1 MSGVNTMRILYPF
14 AKRFIAGED
23 RATAVKNIK
32 SLYDQG
38 FLCTVDVLG
47 ESVHTEDQAIAAKK
61 EYLAL
66 MKDIETF
73 HRPVD
78 ISAKISA
85 LGMDISYDL
94 CKKNVE
100 DLIDAVGHHTVRFDM
115 EGSDMTER
123 TLQLGLELQKTHKNL
138 GLVLQAYL
146 RRTDKDIQSVIEQGV
161 STRLCKGAYKE
172 PETLAYQSMDE
183 IRENFL
189 KQIFHLLKHGSLPAI
204 ATHDEILIEQIREF
218 IEKEKISRDSFY
230 FELLYGV
237 RRDIQQALLDKGYQV
252 RIYVPYGKAWLPY
265 TLRRLAERKENIIFV
280 AKNLIRETLGL
291 GKIK

>member
-1 MSGVNTMRILYPF
+1 MAL
-14 AKRFIAGED
+14 
-23 RATAVKNIK
+23 KNIK

-47 ESVHTEDQAIAAKK
+47 ESVHTEDQAITAKS

-66 MKDIETF
+66 LKDIETF

-78 ISAKISA
+78 ISAKVSA

-94 CKKNVE
+94 CKKNTE
-100 DLIDAVGHHTVRFDM
+100 DLIDAVRHHTVRFDM
-115 EGSDMTER
+115 EGSDLTER
-123 TLQLGLELQKTHKNL
+123 TMKLGLELQKTHKNL
-138 GLVLQAYL
+138 GVVLQAYL
-146 RRTDKDIQSVIEQGV
+146 RRTDQDVQSVIEQGV

-172 PETLAYQSMDE
+172 PEAIAYQSMDE

-189 KQIFHLLKHGSLPAI
+189 KQAFRLLKEGNLPAI
-204 ATHDEILIEQIREF
+204 ATHDEVLIEKIIKF
-218 IEKEKISRDSFY
+218 IEREKISADSFY

-237 RRDIQQALLDKGYQV
+237 RRDIQKALLDKGYQV
-252 RIYVPYGKAWLPY
+252 RLYVPYGKAWLPY

-280 AKNLIRETLGL
+280 LKNIVREALGL
-291 GKIK
+291 GKFSKS

>member
-1 MSGVNTMRILYPF
+1 MRILYPF

-23 RATAVKNIK
+23 RATALKNIK
-32 SLYDQG
+32 FLYDQG

-47 ESVHTEDQAIAAKK
+47 ESVHSEDQAIAAKN

-66 MKDIETF
+66 LKDIETF

-78 ISAKISA
+78 ISAKVSA

-100 DLIDAVGHHTVRFDM
+100 ELIDGAYHHTVRLDM
-115 EGSDMTER
+115 EGSDLTER
-123 TLQLGLELQKTHKNL
+123 TLKLGLELQNDHKNL
-138 GLVLQAYL
+138 GVVVQSYL
-146 RRTDKDIQSVIEQGV
+146 RRTERDIQSVIEQGV

-189 KQIFHLLKHGSLPAI
+189 KQAFRLLKEGNLPAI
-204 ATHDEILIEQIREF
+204 ATHDEFLIEQIIAF
-218 IEKEKISRDSFY
+218 IKTKNIPRDSFY

-237 RRDIQQALLDKGYQV
+237 RRDIQKALLNKGYQV

-280 AKNLIRETLGL
+280 VKNLFQETLGL

>member
-1 MSGVNTMRILYPF
+1 MRILYPF

-23 RATAVKNIK
+23 RATALKNIK

-47 ESVHTEDQAIAAKK
+47 ESVHTEDQAIAAKS

-66 MKDIETF
+66 LKDIETF

-78 ISAKISA
+78 ISAKVSA

-94 CKKNVE
+94 CKKNTE
-100 DLIDAVGHHTVRFDM
+100 DLIDAVRHHTIRFDM
-115 EGSDMTER
+115 EGSGLTEQ
-123 TLQLGLELQKTHKNL
+123 TMKLGLELQKTHKNL
-138 GLVLQAYL
+138 GVVLQAYL
-146 RRTDKDIQSVIEQGV
+146 RRTDQDVQSVIEQGV

-172 PETLAYQSMDE
+172 PEAIAYQSMDE

-189 KQIFHLLKHGSLPAI
+189 KQAFRLLKEGNLPAI
-204 ATHDEILIEQIREF
+204 ATHDEVLIEKIIEF
-218 IEKEKISRDSFY
+218 IEREKISADSFY

-237 RRDIQQALLDKGYQV
+237 RRDIQKALLDKGYQV
-252 RIYVPYGKAWLPY
+252 RLYVPYGKAWLPY

-280 AKNLIRETLGL
+280 LKNIVREALGL
-291 GKIK
+291 GKFSKS

>member
-1 MSGVNTMRILYPF
+1 MRILYPF

-32 SLYDQG
+32 SLYEQG

-47 ESVHTEDQAIAAKK
+47 ESVHTENQAIAAKN

-66 MKDIETF
+66 LKDIESF

-78 ISAKISA
+78 LSAKVSA

-94 CKKNVE
+94 CKRNVE
-100 DLIDAVGHHTVRFDM
+100 SLIESVNHHTVRFDM
-115 EGSDMTER
+115 EGSDLTER
-123 TLQLGLELQKTHKNL
+123 TLQLGLELQKDHKNL

-146 RRTDKDIQSVIEQGV
+146 HRTDRDIQSVIEQGV
-161 STRLCKGAYKE
+161 FTRLCKGAYKE
-172 PETLAYQSMDE
+172 PESIAFQSMDD

-189 KQIFHLLKHGSLPAI
+189 KQAFRLLKEGNLPAI
-204 ATHDEILIEQIREF
+204 ATHDEILIEQISEF
-218 IEKEKISRDSFY
+218 IAKENIPHDSFY

-237 RRDIQQALLDKGYQV
+237 RRDIQKSLLRKGYQV

-280 AKNLIRETLGL
+280 LKSLVRETLGL
-291 GKIK
+291 GKLSKS

>member
-1 MSGVNTMRILYPF
+1 MRILYPF

-23 RATAVKNIK
+23 RATALKNIK

-47 ESVHTEDQAIAAKK
+47 ESVHTEDQAIAAKS

-66 MKDIETF
+66 LKDIETF
-73 HRPVD
+73 RRPVD
-78 ISAKISA
+78 ISAKVSA

-94 CKKNVE
+94 CKKNTE
-100 DLIDAVGHHTVRFDM
+100 DLIDAVRHHTIRFDM
-115 EGSDMTER
+115 EGSGLTEQ
-123 TLQLGLELQKTHKNL
+123 TMKLGLELQKTHKNL
-138 GLVLQAYL
+138 GVVLQAYL
-146 RRTDKDIQSVIEQGV
+146 RRTDQDVQSVIEQGV

-172 PETLAYQSMDE
+172 PDAIAYQSMDE

-189 KQIFHLLKHGSLPAI
+189 KQAFRLLKEGNLPAI
-204 ATHDEILIEQIREF
+204 ATHDEVLIEKIIEF
-218 IEKEKISRDSFY
+218 IEKEKIPVDSFY

-237 RRDIQQALLDKGYQV
+237 RRDIQKALLDKGYQV
-252 RIYVPYGKAWLPY
+252 RLYVPYGKAWLPY

-280 AKNLIRETLGL
+280 LKNIVREALGL
-291 GKIK
+291 GKFSKS

>member
-1 MSGVNTMRILYPF
+1 MRILYPF

-23 RATAVKNIK
+23 RATALKNIK

-47 ESVHTEDQAIAAKK
+47 ESVHSEDQAIAAKN

-66 MKDIETF
+66 LKDIETF

-78 ISAKISA
+78 ISAKVSA

-100 DLIDAVGHHTVRFDM
+100 ELIDGAYHHTVRFDM
-115 EGSDMTER
+115 EGSDLTER
-123 TLQLGLELQKTHKNL
+123 TLKLGLELQNDHKNL
-138 GLVLQAYL
+138 GVVVQAYL
-146 RRTDKDIQSVIEQGV
+146 RRTERDIQSIIEQGV

-189 KQIFHLLKHGSLPAI
+189 KQAFRLLKEGNLPAI
-204 ATHDEILIEQIREF
+204 ATHDEFLIEQIIAF
-218 IEKEKISRDSFY
+218 IKTENIPRDSFY

-237 RRDIQQALLDKGYQV
+237 RRDIQKALLNKGYQV

-280 AKNLIRETLGL
+280 VKNLFQETLGL

>member
-1 MSGVNTMRILYPF
+1 MRILYPF

-23 RATAVKNIK
+23 RATALKNIK

-47 ESVHTEDQAIAAKK
+47 ESVHTEEQVIAAKS

-66 MKDIETF
+66 LKDIETF

-78 ISAKISA
+78 ISAKVSA

-100 DLIDAVGHHTVRFDM
+100 DLIDAAHHHTVRFDM
-115 EGSDMTER
+115 EGSGLTER
-123 TLQLGLELQKTHKNL
+123 TIQLGLELQKTHKNL
-138 GLVLQAYL
+138 GVVLQAYL
-146 RRTDKDIQSVIEQGV
+146 RRTDRDIQSVIDQGV

-172 PETLAYQSMDE
+172 PETLAYQLMNE

-189 KQIFHLLKHGSLPAI
+189 RQAFRLLKEGNLPAI
-204 ATHDEILIEQIREF
+204 ATHDEILIKQIGEF
-218 IEKEKISRDSFY
+218 IEKENIPRDSFY

-237 RRDIQQALLDKGYQV
+237 RRDIQQVLLNKGYQV

-280 AKNLIRETLGL
+280 VKNLIRETLGL
-291 GKIK
+291 SKIK

>member
-1 MSGVNTMRILYPF
+1 MRILYPF

-23 RATAVKNIK
+23 RATALRNIK
-32 SLYDQG
+32 SLYEQG

-47 ESVHTEDQAIAAKK
+47 ESVYTEDQALEAKD

-66 MKDIETF
+66 LKDFETF
-73 HRPVD
+73 NRPVD
-78 ISAKISA
+78 LSAKVSA
-85 LGMDISYDL
+85 LGMDIDYDL

-100 DLIDAVGHHTVRFDM
+100 NLIGAAGYHTVRFDM
-115 EGSDMTER
+115 EGSDLTER

-138 GLVLQAYL
+138 GVVLQAYL
-146 RRTDKDIQSVIEQGV
+146 HRTERDVQSVIEQGV

-172 PETLAYQSMDE
+172 PETIAFQSMDQ

-189 KQIFHLLKHGSLPAI
+189 NQAFRLLKEGYFPAI
-204 ATHDEILIEQIREF
+204 ATHDEILIEQITAF
-218 IEKEKISRDSFY
+218 IEKERISYDSFY

-237 RRDIQQALLDKGYQV
+237 RRDIQQALLGKGYQV

-265 TLRRLAERKENIIFV
+265 TLRRLAERKENIFFV
-280 AKNLIRETLGL
+280 VKNLIRETLGL

>member
-1 MSGVNTMRILYPF
+1 
-14 AKRFIAGED
+14 
-23 RATAVKNIK
+23 
-32 SLYDQG
+32 
-38 FLCTVDVLG
+38 VLFRS
-47 ESVHTEDQAIAAKK
+47 ESVHTENQAIAAKN

-66 MKDIETF
+66 LKDIETF

-78 ISAKISA
+78 ISAKVSA

-100 DLIDAVGHHTVRFDM
+100 ELIDAAHHHTVRFDM
-115 EGSDMTER
+115 EGSDLTEH
-123 TLQLGLELQKTHKNL
+123 TLKLGLELQKTHKNL
-138 GLVLQAYL
+138 GVVVQAYL
-146 RRTDKDIQSVIEQGV
+146 RRTEQDIQSVIEQGV

-172 PETLAYQSMDE
+172 PESIAYQSMDE

-189 KQIFHLLKHGSLPAI
+189 KQACRLLKEGNLPAI

-218 IEKEKISRDSFY
+218 IEKENIPRDSFY

-237 RRDIQQALLDKGYQV
+237 RRDIQRALLNKEYQV

-280 AKNLIRETLGL
+280 VKNLIQETLGL
-291 GKIK
+291 TKIK

>member
-1 MSGVNTMRILYPF
+1 MRILYPF

-23 RATAVKNIK
+23 RVTALKNIK
-32 SLYDQG
+32 SLYGQG

-47 ESVHTEDQAIAAKK
+47 ESVHTEDQTVEAKN
-61 EYLAL
+61 EYLAFL
-66 MKDIETF
+66 KGIETYD
-73 HRPVD
+73 RPVD
-78 ISAKISA
+78 ISAKVSA

-100 DLIDAVGHHTVRFDM
+100 HLIDAAHHHTVRFDM
-115 EGSDMTER
+115 EGSDLTER
-123 TLQLGLELQKTHKNL
+123 TLKLGLELQKTHKNL
-138 GLVLQAYL
+138 GLVVQAYL
-146 RRTDKDIQSVIEQGV
+146 RRTDRDIQSVINQGV

-172 PETLAYQSMDE
+172 PENLAFQSMDE

-189 KQIFHLLKHGSLPAI
+189 KQAFRLLKEGNLPAI
-204 ATHDEILIEQIREF
+204 ATHDEILIKQIREF
-218 IEKEKISRDSFY
+218 IEKENIPRDSFY

-237 RRDIQQALLDKGYQV
+237 RRDIQQVLLNKGYQV

-280 AKNLIRETLGL
+280 VKNLIRETLGL
-291 GKIK
+291 SKIK

>member
-1 MSGVNTMRILYPF
+1 MRILYFF

-23 RATAVKNIK
+23 RATALKNIK

-47 ESVHTEDQAIAAKK
+47 ESVHTVDQAIAAKN

-66 MKDIETF
+66 LKDIETF
-73 HRPVD
+73 HRPID
-78 ISAKISA
+78 ISAKVSA

-94 CKKNVE
+94 CKRNME
-100 DLIDAVGHHTVRFDM
+100 ELIDAICHHTVRFDM
-115 EGSDMTER
+115 EGSDLTER
-123 TLQLGLELQKTHKNL
+123 TLKLGLELQKTHRNL
-138 GLVLQAYL
+138 GVVVQAYL
-146 RRTDKDIQSVIEQGV
+146 RRTERDIQSVIEQGV

-172 PETLAYQSMDE
+172 PETIAYQSMDE

-189 KQIFHLLKHGSLPAI
+189 KQTFLLLKKGNMPAI
-204 ATHDEILIEQIREF
+204 ATHDEILIEQISAY
-218 IEKEKISRDSFY
+218 IEKENIPRSSFY

-237 RRDIQQALLDKGYQV
+237 RRDIQKALLKKGYQV

-265 TLRRLAERKENIIFV
+265 TLRRLAERKENIIFIV
-280 AKNLIRETLGL
+280 KNLIRETLGL
-291 GKIK
+291 GKFSKS

>member
-1 MSGVNTMRILYPF
+1 MRILYPF

-23 RATAVKNIK
+23 RATALRNIK
-32 SLYDQG
+32 SLYEQG

-47 ESVHTEDQAIAAKK
+47 ESVHTEDQAIAAKN

-66 MKDIETF
+66 LKDIETF

-78 ISAKISA
+78 ISAKVSA

-100 DLIDAVGHHTVRFDM
+100 NLIDKESHHTVRFDM
-115 EGSDMTER
+115 EGSDLTER
-123 TLQLGLELQKTHKNL
+123 TLKLGLELQRTHKNL
-138 GLVLQAYL
+138 GVVVQAYL
-146 RRTDKDIQSVIEQGV
+146 RRTSQDIQSVIDQGV

-172 PETLAYQSMDE
+172 PETLAFQSMDQ

-189 KQIFHLLKHGSLPAI
+189 KQAFRLLKEGNLPAI
-204 ATHDEILIEQIREF
+204 ATHDEILIEQISKF
-218 IEKEKISRDSFY
+218 IEKENIPHDSFY

-237 RRDIQQALLDKGYQV
+237 RRDIQRALLRRGYQV

-280 AKNLIRETLGL
+280 LKNLVRETLGL
-291 GKIK
+291 GKFSKS

>member
-1 MSGVNTMRILYPF
+1 MRILYPF

-23 RATAVKNIK
+23 RATALKNIK

-47 ESVHTEDQAIAAKK
+47 ESVHSEDQAIAAKN

-66 MKDIETF
+66 LKDIETF

-78 ISAKISA
+78 ISAKVSA

-100 DLIDAVGHHTVRFDM
+100 ELIDGAYHHTVRLDM
-115 EGSDMTER
+115 EGSDLTER
-123 TLQLGLELQKTHKNL
+123 TLKLGLELQNDHKNL
-138 GLVLQAYL
+138 GVVIQAYL
-146 RRTDKDIQSVIEQGV
+146 RRTERDIQSIIEQGV

-189 KQIFHLLKHGSLPAI
+189 KQAFHLLKEGNLPAI
-204 ATHDEILIEQIREF
+204 ATHDEFLIEQIIAF
-218 IEKEKISRDSFY
+218 IKTENIPRDSFY

-237 RRDIQQALLDKGYQV
+237 RRDIQKALLNKGYQV

-280 AKNLIRETLGL
+280 VKNLFRETLGL
-291 GKIK
+291 GKFSKS

>member
-1 MSGVNTMRILYPF
+1 MRILYPF

-23 RATAVKNIK
+23 RATALKNIK
-32 SLYDQG
+32 SLYEQG

-47 ESVHTEDQAIAAKK
+47 ESVHTEEQAIAAKN

-66 MKDIETF
+66 LNDVETF

-78 ISAKISA
+78 ISVKTSA
-85 LGMDISYDL
+85 LGMDINYDL
-94 CKKNVE
+94 CKKNTE
-100 DLIDAVGHHTVRFDM
+100 ELIDAVRHHTVRFDM
-115 EGSDMTER
+115 EGSDLTER
-123 TLQLGLELQKTHKNL
+123 TLQLGFELQKTHRNL
-138 GLVLQAYL
+138 GVVLQAYL
-146 RRTDKDIQSVIEQGV
+146 RRTDQDIQSVIKQGV

-172 PETLAYQSMDE
+172 PETIAYQSMDE

-189 KQIFHLLKHGSLPAI
+189 RQAFRLLKEGHLPSI
-204 ATHDEILIEQIREF
+204 ATHDETLIEQISEF
-218 IEKEKISRDSFY
+218 IEKENIAHDSFY

-237 RRDIQQALLDKGYQV
+237 RRDIQKALLNKGYQV

-265 TLRRLAERKENIIFV
+265 TLRRLAERKENILFV
-280 AKNLIRETLGL
+280 LKSLVRETLGL

>member
-1 MSGVNTMRILYPF
+1 MRILYPF

-23 RATAVKNIK
+23 RATALKNIK
-32 SLYDQG
+32 FLYDQG

-47 ESVHTEDQAIAAKK
+47 ESVHSEDQAIAAKN

-66 MKDIETF
+66 LKDIETF

-78 ISAKISA
+78 ISAKVSA

-100 DLIDAVGHHTVRFDM
+100 ELIDGAYHHTVRLDM
-115 EGSDMTER
+115 EGSDLTER
-123 TLQLGLELQKTHKNL
+123 TLKLGLELQNDHKNL
-138 GLVLQAYL
+138 GVVIQAYL
-146 RRTDKDIQSVIEQGV
+146 RRTERDIQSIIEQGV

-189 KQIFHLLKHGSLPAI
+189 KQAFHLLKEGNLPAI
-204 ATHDEILIEQIREF
+204 ATHDEFLIEQIIAF
-218 IEKEKISRDSFY
+218 IKTENIPRDSFY

-237 RRDIQQALLDKGYQV
+237 RRDIQKALLNKGYQV

-280 AKNLIRETLGL
+280 VKNLFRETLGL
-291 GKIK
+291 GKFSKS

>member
-1 MSGVNTMRILYPF
+1 MRILYPF

-23 RATAVKNIK
+23 RATALKNIK

-47 ESVHTEDQAIAAKK
+47 ESVHTEDQAIAAKN

-66 MKDIETF
+66 LKDIETF

-78 ISAKISA
+78 ISAKVSA

-100 DLIDAVGHHTVRFDM
+100 ELIDAVCHHTVRFDM
-115 EGSDMTER
+115 EGSDLTER
-123 TLQLGLELQKTHKNL
+123 TLKLGLELQKDHKNL
-138 GLVLQAYL
+138 GVVVQAYL
-146 RRTDKDIQSVIEQGV
+146 RRTEQDIQSVIEQGV

-172 PETLAYQSMDE
+172 PETIAYQSMDE
-183 IRENFL
+183 VRENFL
-189 KQIFHLLKHGSLPAI
+189 KQALRLLKKGNLPAI
-204 ATHDEILIEQIREF
+204 ATHDEILIEQISAF
-218 IEKEKISRDSFY
+218 IEAENISRDSFY

-237 RRDIQQALLDKGYQV
+237 RRDIQRALLNKGYQV

-280 AKNLIRETLGL
+280 VKNLFRETLEL
-291 GKIK
+291 GKFSKS

>member
-1 MSGVNTMRILYPF
+1 MRILYPF

-47 ESVHTEDQAIAAKK
+47 ESVHTEDQATEAKN

-66 MKDIETF
+66 LKSIETF
-73 HRPVD
+73 DRPVD
-78 ISAKISA
+78 ISAKVSA
-85 LGMDISYDL
+85 LGMNIDYDL

-100 DLIDAVGHHTVRFDM
+100 DLIDAMCHHTVRFDM
-115 EGSDMTER
+115 EGSDLTER
-123 TLQLGLELQKTHKNL
+123 TLMLGLDLQKTHKNL
-138 GLVLQAYL
+138 GVVLQAYL
-146 RRTDKDIQSVIEQGV
+146 RRTDRDIQSVIDQGV

-172 PETLAYQSMDE
+172 SETFAYQSMDE

-189 KQIFHLLKHGSLPAI
+189 KQAFRLLKEGNLPAI
-204 ATHDEILIEQIREF
+204 ATHDEILIEQISEF
-218 IEKEKISRDSFY
+218 IEKENISRDSFY

-237 RRDIQQALLDKGYQV
+237 RRDIQQVLLNKGYQV

-280 AKNLIRETLGL
+280 VKNLIRETLGL
-291 GKIK
+291 SKIK

>member
-1 MSGVNTMRILYPF
+1 MRILYPF

-23 RATAVKNIK
+23 RETALNNIK

-47 ESVHTEDQAIAAKK
+47 ESVHTEDQATEAKN

-66 MKDIETF
+66 LKGIETF

-78 ISAKISA
+78 ISAKVSA
-85 LGMDISYDL
+85 LGMDIGYDL

-100 DLIDAVGHHTVRFDM
+100 HLVEAAHHHSVRFDM
-115 EGSDMTER
+115 EGSDLTER
-123 TLQLGLELQKTHKNL
+123 TIKLGLELQKSHKNL
-138 GLVLQAYL
+138 GVVLQAYL
-146 RRTDKDIQSVIEQGV
+146 RRTDTDIESVINQGV

-189 KQIFHLLKHGSLPAI
+189 KQAFRLLKEGHLPAI
-204 ATHDEILIEQIREF
+204 ATHDEILIEKIIQF
-218 IEKEKISRDSFY
+218 IKKENIPSDSFY

-237 RRDIQQALLDKGYQV
+237 RRDIQQVLLDKGYQV

-265 TLRRLAERKENIIFV
+265 TLRRLAERKENIFFV
-280 AKNLIRETLGL
+280 IKNLVRETLGL
-291 GKIK
+291 SKISKS

>member
-1 MSGVNTMRILYPF
+1 MRILYPF
-14 AKRFIAGED
+14 AKRFIAGQD
-23 RATAVKNIK
+23 LATALKNIK

-47 ESVHTEDQAIAAKK
+47 ESVHTEDQATSAKN

-66 MKDIETF
+66 LKDIETF

-78 ISAKISA
+78 ISAKVSA
-85 LGMDISYDL
+85 LGMDINYDL

-100 DLIDAVGHHTVRFDM
+100 ELIGAMFHHTVRLDM
-115 EGSDMTER
+115 EGSDLTER
-123 TLQLGLELQKTHKNL
+123 TLKLGLELQKTHRNL
-138 GLVLQAYL
+138 GVVLQAYL
-146 RRTDKDIQSVIEQGV
+146 RRTDQDIQSVIEQGV

-189 KQIFHLLKHGSLPAI
+189 KQAFRLLKEGNQPAI
-204 ATHDEILIEQIREF
+204 ATHDETLIEQISAF
-218 IEKEKISRDSFY
+218 IEKENISRDSFY

-237 RRDIQQALLDKGYQV
+237 RRDIQKVLLDKGYQV

-280 AKNLIRETLGL
+280 VKNLILETLGL
-291 GKIK
+291 SKIK

>member
-1 MSGVNTMRILYPF
+1 MRILYPF
-14 AKRFIAGED
+14 AKRFIAGQD

-47 ESVHTEDQAIAAKK
+47 ESVHTENQAIAAKN

-66 MKDIETF
+66 LKDIETF

-78 ISAKISA
+78 ISAKVSA

-100 DLIDAVGHHTVRFDM
+100 ELIDAAHHHTVRFDM
-115 EGSDMTER
+115 EGSNLTEH
-123 TLQLGLELQKTHKNL
+123 TLKLGLELQKTHKNL
-138 GLVLQAYL
+138 GVVVQAYL
-146 RRTDKDIQSVIEQGV
+146 RRTEQDIQSVIEQGV

-172 PETLAYQSMDE
+172 PESIAYQSMDE

-189 KQIFHLLKHGSLPAI
+189 KQACRLLKEGNLPAI

-218 IEKEKISRDSFY
+218 IEKENIPRDSFY

-237 RRDIQQALLDKGYQV
+237 RRDIQRALLNKGYQV

-280 AKNLIRETLGL
+280 VKNLIQETLGL
-291 GKIK
+291 TKIK